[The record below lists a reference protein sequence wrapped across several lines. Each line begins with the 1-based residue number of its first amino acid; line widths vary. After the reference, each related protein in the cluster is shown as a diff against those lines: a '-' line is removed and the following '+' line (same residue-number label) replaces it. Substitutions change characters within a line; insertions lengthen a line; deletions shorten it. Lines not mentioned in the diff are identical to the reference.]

1 MWKFCALHL
10 FCWTVLF
17 IQLNHNAYCQQA
29 VRPTMKDVKVL
40 KEFQKIPEFH
50 FQNTVTPWHI
60 VFPGIG
66 LIDLDWL
73 LNSST

>member
-1 MWKFCALHL
+1 MHDFTLHHMWKFCALHL

-50 FQNTVTPWHI
+50 FQNTVDTLAYCVPRH
-60 VFPGIG
+60 
-66 LIDLDWL
+66 WL
-73 LNSST
+73 N